1 VFRLTILWNN
11 ELDIS
16 AKRLRTVAASPTD
29 CQLLGKTLSCVTLL
43 LRFVYS
49 VRYQTDRQTESN
61 LLEVIATHIHTHA
74 QRERERESGCVAAAL
89 SMSAHV
95 PCYCQYNNVASTRPF
110 VSCV

>member
-1 VFRLTILWNN
+1 MFRLTILWNN

-74 QRERERESGCVAAAL
+74 QREREREWLRCSGFIYVRSRTVLLPIQQCCV
-89 SMSAHV
+89 
-95 PCYCQYNNVASTRPF
+95 Y
-110 VSCV
+110 

>member
-1 VFRLTILWNN
+1 MN
-11 ELDIS
+11 IS

-74 QRERERESGCVAAAL
+74 QREREREAAL
-89 SMSAHV
+89 QRLYLCPLTYRAIANTTMLCLLGHLS
-95 PCYCQYNNVASTRPF
+95 VA
-110 VSCV
+110 